1 MTLEEYQKSLA
12 SLTQDV
18 LNQTR
23 EMAYVSA
30 ANKLLATIKNRIQR
44 QGVDSNGAKMKAYS
58 TKPYYA
64 QRSSFVKR
72 GSFKAEGKR
81 GFKGERVVKATG
93 IRINKKTGKVKK
105 LETKYFIAKTEVKTM
120 FLKDGYKQFR
130 EIQGRQTGHRDLTL
144 SGQTMLNYVMGV
156 TEGKVLLGFDTD
168 RSSKI
173 RKGHEKRNGGNIYYA
188 SQDELNQ
195 FNEDV
200 AKNEEKLILR
210 VFNIN
215 K

>member
-1 MTLEEYQKSLA
+1 MTLEDYQKSLA
-12 SLTQDV
+12 RLTLDAV
-18 LNQTR
+18 NQAR
-23 EMAYVSA
+23 EIAYVSA

-44 QGVDSNGAKMKAYS
+44 QGVDSNGAKMSAYS

-64 QRSSFVKR
+64 QRNSFVKR
-72 GSFKAEGKR
+72 GSFKAGGKSVNGR
-81 GFKGERVVKATG
+81 K
-93 IRINKKTGKVKK
+93 NKKNPR
-105 LETKYFIAKTEVKTM
+105 TM

-156 TEGKVLLGFDTD
+156 NDGKVLLGFDTD

-188 SQDELNQ
+188 SQDELNE

-200 AKNEEKLILR
+200 TKNEEKIILK